1 MSISSPH
8 SLPSPASPADQP
20 SLPHRT
26 PHSLHSGQD
35 LLCREVSQS
44 LESDSDFSMY
54 VQRSNIER
62 FHTENNKDCQIGS
75 ECLVCYCSSQA
86 DTIDAMLSELCYVG
100 MALQPLVFISA
111 LLLDVLYLLV
121 TKSDAQKPT
130 FTTQLVIFKC
140 TGKLDFHVRKL

>member
-1 MSISSPH
+1 M
-8 SLPSPASPADQP
+8 
-20 SLPHRT
+20 
-26 PHSLHSGQD
+26 
-35 LLCREVSQS
+35 
-44 LESDSDFSMY
+44 
-54 VQRSNIER
+54 
-62 FHTENNKDCQIGS
+62 GS

-130 FTTQLVIFKC
+130 ITTQLVIFKC